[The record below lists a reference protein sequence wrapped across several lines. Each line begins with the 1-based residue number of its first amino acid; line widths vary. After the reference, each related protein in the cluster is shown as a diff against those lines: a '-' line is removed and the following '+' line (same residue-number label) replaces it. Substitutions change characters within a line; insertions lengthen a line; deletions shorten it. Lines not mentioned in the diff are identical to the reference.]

1 MPTLE
6 LTSNQPAFIR
16 VRTAL
21 ARYGVGRTKLYALI
35 GAGAVRAVKLGPST
49 LIDVAAADAFF
60 RGLPLIHDRNAR

>member
-6 LTSNQPAFIR
+6 LKSNQPAFIR

-35 GAGAVRAVKLGPST
+35 AAGAVRAVKLGPST
-49 LIDVAAADAFF
+49 LIDVAAADDFF